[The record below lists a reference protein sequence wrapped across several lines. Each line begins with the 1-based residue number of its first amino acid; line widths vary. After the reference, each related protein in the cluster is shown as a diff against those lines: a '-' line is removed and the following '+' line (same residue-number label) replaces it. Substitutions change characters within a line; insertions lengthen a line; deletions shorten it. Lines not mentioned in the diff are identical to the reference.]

1 MPLKRLFLFFIL
13 FVLPLQT
20 FAQEGIGQFVT
31 VHSKFQ
37 IKGNS
42 AVKLSDGRLL
52 FGIKTIFDPKTNT
65 FYKTKYYDDDAKID
79 AQIALNDGRVMF
91 FSPKYDSLPTN
102 RLKYSNE
109 FKKQIEAVK
118 SYTFMNQYEKEQAK
132 RKFWEDYYNLTE
144 DERAKIYMPI
154 IEENPE
160 FRAIYNRAIKEYDNS
175 KYIKIYDP
183 KADKL
188 KLSAKSNSKL
198 GKVETLV
205 LKDGKVLMVYGFRP
219 KFQHSGAYECIESE
233 IEIFNPADETII
245 KISNP
250 SGFKISR
257 PHLLTDGRVLFQDAL
272 NEIVIYNPKDN
283 SFFKSKHKIN
293 GDMYNLEDGRVFS
306 SFGNGIEN
314 IFYIAV
320 YDPENDTL
328 QKIPLGFNR
337 FYRLN
342 SGKILIF
349 HLDNKRNML
358 VSIFDPKI
366 NKIIPAGRLKTYR
379 HAGEDVLLK
388 NDNILMYD
396 GINYKRSG
404 YFVGTIDENRL
415 ELLNPYKGKSIIIN
429 EDIKKGRRIEGKPVV
444 LDDGRVFLG
453 YDEYSNNAII
463 YTPDN
468 NF

>member
-1 MPLKRLFLFFIL
+1 
-13 FVLPLQT
+13 
-20 FAQEGIGQFVT
+20 
-31 VHSKFQ
+31 
-37 IKGNS
+37 
-42 AVKLSDGRLL
+42 
-52 FGIKTIFDPKTNT
+52 
-65 FYKTKYYDDDAKID
+65 
-79 AQIALNDGRVMF
+79 
-91 FSPKYDSLPTN
+91 
-102 RLKYSNE
+102 
-109 FKKQIEAVK
+109 
-118 SYTFMNQYEKEQAK
+118 MNQYEKEQAK